1 VSQGLRCGL
10 PCRCRAGS
18 TSDPA
23 VPDHVAKSTSSHRG
37 REQPTTRS
45 RRRRGASAL
54 TQSPRSCSCHKPSE
68 PRRETVPPTSPGGP
82 VSGKCISGANL
93 AMNPASSDSAVTD
106 HTVSTRPRLGTAT
119 EASPSTRDNDPEPIN
134 VKAAQRQE
142 FTPPQGSR
150 HLTKPHSAVNKSCQ
164 TRRGEAAVRQL
175 PRCPAQQVVGRPSTP
190 VLAAALR
197 RARCGRSETSEDD
210 RSLECVLVGRCLTD
224 VTSDGPRG
232 TGWLNR

>member
-1 VSQGLRCGL
+1 MSSQRQDRVGGAARRPLPNHQEVVVVINHLNRVGKPCLQLR
-10 PCRCRAGS
+10 
-18 TSDPA
+18 PA
-23 VPDHVAKSTSSHRG
+23 APY
-37 REQPTTRS
+37 P
-45 RRRRGASAL
+45 AL
-54 TQSPRSCSCHKPSE
+54 HL
-68 PRRETVPPTSPGGP
+68 RRELGDEPGQ
-82 VSGKCISGANL
+82 SE
-93 AMNPASSDSAVTD
+93 SAVTD

-175 PRCPAQQVVGRPSTP
+175 PRCPTQQVVGRPSTP